1 MAALRFNILISILII
16 SSESFAQFQVIAN
29 SETEAQFISE
39 VSKALE
45 PESHSV
51 VDLMRE
57 VPTGGNNS
65 DVPPSCEP
73 QVFEDEVLSKKRT
86 TDEYFKI
93 LKEYFGRCQK
103 SLSRYSLKGTRA
115 LAKFGLYEYPFL
127 QHPQVSKIF
136 IPLSNGTKVP
146 ALVALKQDSRPRP
159 LVVMKCGVF
168 CSATQTPSTRN
179 YVMHL
184 FDQAPFNLVILANQT
199 GFDYLYTNSSLSLG
213 GWAEGFEA
221 LQAGK
226 WLKEK
231 WEHKDRISS
240 MHLMGMSLGGNAAVF
255 GASYNDL
262 YPMDDGKKVYNSVA
276 AICPVISLRP
286 TLEHLFDSKFVGTI
300 FNRMARKQFVN
311 ARGYLTD
318 VPDMLSDDKFPKKNG
333 MPEFIGDLASTSLQ
347 RRGIASTT
355 TNFFKNNNFWN
366 LKNKVQTPLF
376 VWASKDDVVVNN
388 QLNGQVMEH
397 DEYYGKA
404 ANVGVLNMNY
414 GSHCA
419 FGAAYGFEASAV
431 VLRTFVIEHS
441 PEFFDSYKQDQMP
454 WNFGFKKI
462 PDSYEHV
469 GQSWKFTAQSEKV
482 EVTFRLFD
490 WRGGEGCENGPDQT
504 QPSCVVIRKYQ
515 IPISSLKAMG
525 ARIPRNIVEAQAL
538 TREFNGKVQFL
549 GKDRSIN
556 GTSSSDFIVRWRNLY
571 E

>member
-1 MAALRFNILISILII
+1 MKTKCSL
-16 SSESFAQFQVIAN
+16 
-29 SETEAQFISE
+29 
-39 VSKALE
+39 
-45 PESHSV
+45 
-51 VDLMRE
+51 
-57 VPTGGNNS
+57 
-65 DVPPSCEP
+65 
-73 QVFEDEVLSKKRT
+73 KKRST
-86 TDEYFKI
+86 AEYFKI

-103 SLSRYSLKGTRA
+103 SLSRNSLKGVVS
-115 LAKFGLYEYPFL
+115 LAKFGLYDYSFL

-179 YVMHL
+179 YMIHL

-262 YPMDDGKKVYNSVA
+262 YPMDDGKRVYNSVA

-286 TLEHLFDSKFVGTI
+286 TLEHLFESKAVGTI
-300 FNRMARKQFVN
+300 FNKFTRKQFTN
-311 ARGYLTD
+311 ARAYLTD
-318 VPDMLSDDKFPKKNG
+318 VPDMLADDKFPKKND
-333 MPEFIGDLASTSLQ
+333 MPEFIGELASTSLQ

-355 TNFFKNNNFWN
+355 PNFFKQNNFWN
-366 LKNKVQTPLF
+366 LKQKVETPLF

-388 QLNGQVMEH
+388 KINAQVMEH
-397 DEYYGKA
+397 DEYYEKA
-404 ANVGVLNMNY
+404 SNVGVLNLNY

-431 VLRTFVIEHS
+431 VLRTFVIAHS
-441 PEFFDSYKQDQMP
+441 PEFIDSYKQDQMP
-454 WNFGFKKI
+454 WSFGFKKI
-462 PDSYEHV
+462 SESYEHL
-469 GQSWKFTAQSEKV
+469 GQSWKFESQSDKA
-482 EVTFRLFD
+482 EVTFRLFN
-490 WRGGEGCENGPDQT
+490 WSGGDGCDSGPIQS
-504 QPSCVVIRKYQ
+504 QPACTVIRKYQ
-515 IPISSLKAMG
+515 IPITSLKAMG
-525 ARIPRNIVEAQAL
+525 ARVPRNVVEAQAL

-549 GKDRSIN
+549 NKDHNIN
-556 GTSSSDFIVRWRNLY
+556 GTSSSDFVMRWRNLY